1 MHTFPQ
7 NEVDSF
13 PRNKE
18 YLKYN
23 GPLGSNAVEEM
34 H

>member
-1 MHTFPQ
+1 MHTCPPNEADFFPK
-7 NEVDSF
+7 
-13 PRNKE
+13 NKE

-23 GPLGSNAVEEM
+23 DRLGSNAVEEI